1 MGRPLGKSHS
11 YLPPRKDLFSL
22 FIDNLMELGFGQKED
37 FDLQTL
43 LERSPGSS
51 SFEDIELSD
60 ISSEGTCE
68 VLLES
73 LA

>member
-1 MGRPLGKSHS
+1 
-11 YLPPRKDLFSL
+11 
-22 FIDNLMELGFGQKED
+22 MELGFGQKED

-73 LA
+73 LAWLTSDSLTCQISVLTNWVLSTSVS

>member
-1 MGRPLGKSHS
+1 MGRPLGRSHS

-22 FIDNLMELGFGQKED
+22 FIDNFMELGFGQKED

-51 SFEDIELSD
+51 SFEDI
-60 ISSEGTCE
+60 
-68 VLLES
+68 
-73 LA
+73 